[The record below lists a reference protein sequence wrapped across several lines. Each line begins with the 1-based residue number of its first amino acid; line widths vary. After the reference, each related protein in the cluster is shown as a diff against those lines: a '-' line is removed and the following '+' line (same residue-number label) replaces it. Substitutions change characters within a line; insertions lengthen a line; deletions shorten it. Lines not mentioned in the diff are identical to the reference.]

1 MEVCLGKIMEEESKV
16 GQEKPSDC
24 DANLNICEKKEGGSR
39 SGQGNVGCGADLARL
54 GSGKGNQGQ
63 IT

>member
-1 MEVCLGKIMEEESKV
+1 MEEESKV